1 MTCASIRSE
10 LVGFHFGVI
19 DDGPRIEVERHLT
32 TCPACLV
39 EFLSL
44 KRDVELSASTEER
57 PRAQVKSKLRAAV
70 AQELGLVAGPAVWW
84 QRPLAFG
91 LAAAA
96 VIVAMVSVEAV
107 ATSEVTAP
115 VGVAATQRGR

>member
-1 MTCASIRSE
+1 MTCASIRNE

-19 DDGPRIEVERHLT
+19 EEAPRVEVERHLA
-32 TCPACLV
+32 TCSACLT
-39 EFLSL
+39 EFLAL
-44 KRDVELSASTEER
+44 KRDVELAASTEER

-70 AQELGLVAGPAVWW
+70 AQELGLVAGPQAWW

-96 VIVAMVSVEAV
+96 VSVAMVSVEAV

-115 VGVAATQRGR
+115 VGVTATRRGR